1 MMKTFTTT
9 AALQQYL
16 HSLQG
21 KTIGFVPTMGALHQG
36 HLSLIALSLQQT
48 DVTVCSIFV
57 NPTQFNNATDF
68 DKYPRTIAED
78 AAMLEAEGC
87 HVLYAPENPAEVYDG
102 YTMQSFTFNGLDSVM
117 EGKFRPGHFNGMA
130 NVVYRLFDIVKPTQA
145 YFGEKDYQQLAIVRA
160 IVAPHFA
167 GLTIVPCPTTREDD
181 GLAMSSR
188 NRRLSTEGRATAAHI
203 PHILF
208 GTTKQGF
215 TTATQAKTYAE
226 AEFAKVQGLTL
237 EYFEIADK
245 DSLLPVDILNSQ
257 SRLFI
262 AAFVDEVRLID
273 NIAFS

>member
-1 MMKTFTTT
+1 MKTFTTT

-16 HSLQG
+16 QSLQG

-68 DKYPRTIAED
+68 DKYPRTVAED

-102 YTMQSFTFNGLDSVM
+102 YTMQTFAFNGLDSVM

-130 NVVYRLFDIVKPTQA
+130 NVVYRLFDIVKPTKA
-145 YFGEKDYQQLAIVRA
+145 YFGEKDYQQLAIVQA

-167 GLTIVPCPTTREDD
+167 GLTIVPCPTTREND

-188 NRRLSTEGRATAAHI
+188 NRRLSSEGRATAAHI
-203 PHILF
+203 PQILF

-215 TTATQAKTYAE
+215 TTAAQAKAYAE
-226 AEFAKVQGLTL
+226 AEFAKIQGLML

-245 DSLLPVDILNSQ
+245 NSLQPADTLNSH
-257 SRLFI
+257 SRIFI
-262 AAFVDEVRLID
+262 AAFVDDVRLID
-273 NIAFS
+273 NIAFSW

>member
-16 HSLQG
+16 QSLQG

-68 DKYPRTIAED
+68 DKYPRTVAED

-102 YTMQSFTFNGLDSVM
+102 YTMQTFAFNGLDSVM

-130 NVVYRLFDIVKPTQA
+130 NVVYRLFDIVKPTKA
-145 YFGEKDYQQLAIVRA
+145 YFGEKDYQQLAIVQA

-167 GLTIVPCPTTREDD
+167 GLTIVPCPTTREND

-188 NRRLSTEGRATAAHI
+188 NRRLSSEGRATAAHI
-203 PHILF
+203 PQILF

-215 TTATQAKTYAE
+215 TTAAQAKAYAE
-226 AEFAKVQGLTL
+226 AEFAKIQGLML

-245 DSLLPVDILNSQ
+245 NSLQPADTLNSH
-257 SRLFI
+257 SRIFI
-262 AAFVDEVRLID
+262 AAFVDDVRLID

>member
-16 HSLQG
+16 QSLQG

-68 DKYPRTIAED
+68 DKYPRTVAED

-87 HVLYAPENPAEVYDG
+87 HVLYAPKNPAEVYDG
-102 YTMQSFTFNGLDSVM
+102 YTMQTFAFNGLDSVM

-130 NVVYRLFDIVKPTQA
+130 NVVYRLFDIVKPTKA
-145 YFGEKDYQQLAIVRA
+145 YFGEKDYQQLAIVQA

-167 GLTIVPCPTTREDD
+167 GLTIVPCPTTREND

-188 NRRLSTEGRATAAHI
+188 NRRLSSEGRATAAHI
-203 PHILF
+203 PQILF

-215 TTATQAKTYAE
+215 TTAAQAKAYAE
-226 AEFAKVQGLTL
+226 AEFAKIQGLML

-245 DSLLPVDILNSQ
+245 NSLQPADTLNSH
-257 SRLFI
+257 SRIFI
-262 AAFVDEVRLID
+262 AAFVDDVRLID

>member
-1 MMKTFTTT
+1 MKTFTTT

-16 HSLQG
+16 QSLQG

-68 DKYPRTIAED
+68 DKYPRTVAED

-102 YTMQSFTFNGLDSVM
+102 YTMQTFAFNGLDSVM

-130 NVVYRLFDIVKPTQA
+130 NVVYRLFDIVKPTKA
-145 YFGEKDYQQLAIVRA
+145 YFGEKDYQQLAIVQA

-167 GLTIVPCPTTREDD
+167 GLTIVPCPTTREND

-188 NRRLSTEGRATAAHI
+188 NRRLSSEGRATAAHI
-203 PHILF
+203 PQILF

-215 TTATQAKTYAE
+215 TTAAQAKAYAE
-226 AEFAKVQGLTL
+226 AEFAKIQGLML

-245 DSLLPVDILNSQ
+245 NSLQPADTLNSH
-257 SRLFI
+257 SRIFI
-262 AAFVDEVRLID
+262 AAFVDDVRLID